1 MILSAPV
8 PLLTTSPEQ
17 RGSTRPSAVRTH
29 RTNKKRNPKA
39 TDFIARYLP
48 RRQRGFP
55 RTQGRPS
62 QEMSFSRNK
71 PGFTFS
77 NPGMVG
83 ISGDQP
89 AKSGSPGAGD
99 TELSRWAPGS
109 PWAAFNGQKLLLT
122 LRWNLLSFSSRQL
135 HIPDQTPNPL
145 DQNPLPS
152 PESLMVPEHQIKWK
166 S

>member
-99 TELSRWAPGS
+99 TELSRWVWDVPTDGGS
-109 PWAAFNGQKLLLT
+109 RLSLG
-122 LRWNLLSFSSRQL
+122 SFSWTKATPHTEVELAVFQL
-135 HIPDQTPNPL
+135 TTAPHPRSDTK
-145 DQNPLPS
+145 PS
-152 PESLMVPEHQIKWK
+152 GSKPTAIS
-166 S
+166 